1 MASVIYPKCKENLW
15 KANID
20 LDTDT
25 VKVALVDTG
34 TYSYSVTHEAYDDL
48 SGVVGTPV
56 ELTNVVVSNGSIA
69 GDDITFSSV
78 TGNTVEAVIL
88 YVDSGTPSTSY
99 LIAYIDDITNS
110 PIIPNGGDL
119 TIEWDDGSNIVVL

>member
-34 TYSYSVTHEAYDDL
+34 TYSYSVTHETYDDL

-78 TGNTVEAVIL
+78 TGNTVETVIL

-119 TIEWDDGSNIVVL
+119 TIEWDDSSNIVVL